1 MNNKLKLLTIFF
13 ISLLVACT
21 NQQES
26 NIISVN
32 NDFNERETNIIR
44 MLIQDGIII
53 NLKTTE
59 NIVFDFEIGFVH
71 YNNGKKIKEVNVL
84 KFIKDNENKDV
95 TLNSYISIN
104 RIKNKLVTSLN
115 DDGIVIFTMMSMKNC
130 SYNYIDEHLDNGLSK
145 VILSGRLNETT
156 YINFTKDIEDLKNK
170 FSIFSHLFSGIYDM
184 TLIEGSSEHMYY
196 IGKKQ

>member
-44 MLIQDGIII
+44 TLIQDGIII

-59 NIVFDFEIGFVH
+59 NIDFDFEIGFVH

-95 TLNSYISIN
+95 ALNSYISIN
-104 RIKNKLVTSLN
+104 RIKNKLVTSIN
-115 DDGIVIFTMMSMKNC
+115 DDGIVSVENFFIKKNKSDWQTSSLHKEIDSKDINEIVIA
-130 SYNYIDEHLDNGLSK
+130 SYYIDSK
-145 VILSGRLNETT
+145 QGRTIVFE
-156 YINFTKDIEDLKNK
+156 KDLQNSKEAI
-170 FSIFSHLFSGIYDM
+170 GIVF
-184 TLIEGSSEHMYY
+184 
-196 IGKKQ
+196 KKI